1 MPAAMNRSHSSRA
14 PASRTPASRARR
26 SAGFTLLEA
35 VVALALVAATVVPLY
50 GFFSR
55 SLDGLFRAADANRQS
70 EASLTALAYLE
81 GLNPLERP
89 TGEEPLGPYRLR
101 WTSQE
106 IVPRADGI
114 GYPRG
119 VGAYQVALFEVTAEI
134 LRAGPGNQQV
144 WVTLPVRLV
153 GYRRVREMLPFTAPS
168 SG

>member
-1 MPAAMNRSHSSRA
+1 M
-14 PASRTPASRARR
+14 
-26 SAGFTLLEA
+26 AGFTLLEA

-55 SLDGLFRAADANRQS
+55 SLDGLFRAADANRES

-106 IVPRADGI
+106 IVPRADAI

-119 VGAYQVALFEVTAEI
+119 LGAYQVALYEVTAEI
-134 LRAGPGNQQV
+134 LRGGRV

-153 GYRRVREMLPFTAPS
+153 GYRRVREMLPFTAPAT